1 MKITSLNKI
10 KLLQQKIKN
19 NLLPKIKSDTFES
32 NKTIKKFLLQRCG
45 LAHIFSKTIEVEQN
59 ILDRA
64 ILYKKVFDIET
75 KTIKKIPF
83 EVGIAKSENY
93 WTTTYH
99 LIEDCTNKEIG
110 YVTIC
115 DWKKAKQY
123 GITKINKDT
132 TLTDNYPRFGIK
144 GDRISINYV
153 KNNFQSEY
161 SGVAAVADQLAIE
174 YCLRNN
180 IKPCIVSLS
189 EINSH
194 IAHYKRGRRFF
205 IVKNGSGLNN
215 FIAKFGTD
223 DPNKIIERRMKEAN
237 TSKHIDCS
245 DLGELYMYMPESVIQ
260 QYLIKIRE
268 HPLLH

>member
-1 MKITSLNKI
+1 MVS
-10 KLLQQKIKN
+10 
-19 NLLPKIKSDTFES
+19 
-32 NKTIKKFLLQRCG
+32 
-45 LAHIFSKTIEVEQN
+45 
-59 ILDRA
+59 
-64 ILYKKVFDIET
+64 
-75 KTIKKIPF
+75 
-83 EVGIAKSENY
+83 
-93 WTTTYH
+93 
-99 LIEDCTNKEIG
+99 
-110 YVTIC
+110 
-115 DWKKAKQY
+115 KAKELFPEPDTPVNTINSFL
-123 GITKINKDT
+123 GISKETSFKLCSFAPLI
-132 TLTDNYPRFGIK
+132 LIC
-144 GDRISINYV
+144 SIIASLLHV

-161 SGVAAVADQLAIE
+161 SGVAAVADQLARE